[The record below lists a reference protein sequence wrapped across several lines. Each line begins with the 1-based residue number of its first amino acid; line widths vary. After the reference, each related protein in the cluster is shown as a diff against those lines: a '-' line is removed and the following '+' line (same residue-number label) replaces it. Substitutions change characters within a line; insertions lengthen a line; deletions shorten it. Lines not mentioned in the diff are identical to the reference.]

1 MSNNLKNILLGT
13 FLVEEGSKKNLRFVI
28 FLFLLCFVMIYSS
41 HSVDQKI
48 ILISDVKNEV
58 SILQSEFIDNR
69 KKVMKLKMESNV
81 ASVMI
86 DKKIKSSTNP
96 PKIIIIN

>member
-1 MSNNLKNILLGT
+1 
-13 FLVEEGSKKNLRFVI
+13 
-28 FLFLLCFVMIYSS
+28 MIYSS
-41 HSVDQKI
+41 HSVDEKI

-58 SILQSEFIDNR
+58 SVLQSEFIDNR

-86 DKKIKSSTNP
+86 DKKIKSSTSP

>member
-1 MSNNLKNILLGT
+1 
-13 FLVEEGSKKNLRFVI
+13 
-28 FLFLLCFVMIYSS
+28 MIYSS
-41 HSVDQKI
+41 HSVDEKI

-58 SILQSEFIDNR
+58 SVLQSEFIDNR

>member
-1 MSNNLKNILLGT
+1 MSNNLKKILLGT
-13 FLVEEGSKKNLRFVI
+13 FLVEEGSEKNFRFVI
-28 FLFLLCFVMIYSS
+28 FLFSLCIIMIYSS
-41 HSVDQKI
+41 HSVDEKI

-58 SILQSEFIDNR
+58 SVLQSEFIDNR

-81 ASVMI
+81 AAIMV
-86 DKKIKSSTNP
+86 DRKIKSSTNP